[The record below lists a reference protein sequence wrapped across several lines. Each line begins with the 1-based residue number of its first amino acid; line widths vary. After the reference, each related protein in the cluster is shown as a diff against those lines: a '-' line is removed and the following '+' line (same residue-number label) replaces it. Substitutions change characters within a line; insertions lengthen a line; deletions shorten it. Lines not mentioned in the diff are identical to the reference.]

1 MACIKQMPARRMIIV
16 SNRLPFT
23 IRKED
28 RGLNFIPSVGGL
40 ATGLS
45 SYLESFRDHPSKSM
59 DYLWL
64 GWPGLTVPYENR
76 EEIESKSRLEFNALP
91 VFLSEQ
97 DIESF
102 YQGFCNKTIWPLFH
116 YFPTYAIYDKDQ
128 WEHYVEVNRRF
139 CQTLIEILKPDDAI
153 WIHDYHLMLLPG
165 MLREKSPTA
174 TIGFFLHIPFPN
186 YEMFRLLPGKW
197 SKRILEG
204 LLGADLIGFHTNDYK
219 QDFLRCVLRIL
230 GHDSNIGEILVGDRI
245 VKAGT
250 FPMGI
255 DFSKFHEGASHS
267 QAQQDK
273 IEISGQLKEAKVVL
287 SIDRLDYTKG
297 IINRLEAFQCFLE
310 ACPHWH
316 GRVTLLLIVVPS
328 RVDIERYDSMKN
340 QIERLVGMINGKFS
354 NPGWTPVVYMFRAL
368 EFSSLVA
375 VYSASDIALITPLRD
390 GMNLIA
396 KEYVAARTDKTGV
409 LILSEMTGASKE
421 LTEARIINPNDRNE
435 IVEALIEALKMPQ
448 NEQIRRITIMQERL
462 QRHDVLHW
470 VSDFMKELDKAKE
483 IQNEYSPKIFSCF
496 GRMKFFEDY
505 CRSKRRLVLL
515 DYDGTLA
522 PYAIYPE
529 TASPDQDL
537 LSTLNDL
544 VADTKNE
551 IVIVS
556 GRQRDFLD
564 KWLSGIGI
572 GLVAEHGAWIKERNK
587 EWKRMASV
595 ANNWKPRVLSLLEQ
609 FVNRVDGS
617 FIEEKDFALVWHY
630 RGADQE
636 QGLIAAQELQDL
648 LLALAANC
656 HLQVLHGNKTVEI
669 RIAGV
674 TKATGSMP
682 FLSSGDHDFI
692 VAIGDDKTDE
702 DLFEILP
709 EKAYTLRVGL
719 GLTHAR
725 YMISDVHET
734 VQLLKEMALLR
745 NALWREATVLS

>member
-1 MACIKQMPARRMIIV
+1 
-16 SNRLPFT
+16 
-23 IRKED
+23 
-28 RGLNFIPSVGGL
+28 
-40 ATGLS
+40 
-45 SYLESFRDHPSKSM
+45 
-59 DYLWL
+59 
-64 GWPGLTVPYENR
+64 
-76 EEIESKSRLEFNALP
+76 
-91 VFLSEQ
+91 
-97 DIESF
+97 
-102 YQGFCNKTIWPLFH
+102 
-116 YFPTYAIYDKDQ
+116 
-128 WEHYVEVNRRF
+128 
-139 CQTLIEILKPDDAI
+139 
-153 WIHDYHLMLLPG
+153 
-165 MLREKSPTA
+165 
-174 TIGFFLHIPFPN
+174 
-186 YEMFRLLPGKW
+186 
-197 SKRILEG
+197 
-204 LLGADLIGFHTNDYK
+204 
-219 QDFLRCVLRIL
+219 
-230 GHDSNIGEILVGDRI
+230 
-245 VKAGT
+245 
-250 FPMGI
+250 
-255 DFSKFHEGASHS
+255 
-267 QAQQDK
+267 
-273 IEISGQLKEAKVVL
+273 
-287 SIDRLDYTKG
+287 
-297 IINRLEAFQCFLE
+297 
-310 ACPHWH
+310 
-316 GRVTLLLIVVPS
+316 
-328 RVDIERYDSMKN
+328 
-340 QIERLVGMINGKFS
+340 
-354 NPGWTPVVYMFRAL
+354 
-368 EFSSLVA
+368 
-375 VYSASDIALITPLRD
+375 
-390 GMNLIA
+390 MNLIA